1 METTLSGSV
10 MVVGGGIAG
19 IQASL
24 DLADSGFRVYLV
36 ESSPAIG
43 GVMSQLDKTF
53 PTNDCALCILSPKLV
68 ECGRHLN
75 INVMPNSDVQ
85 SIEGEPG
92 NFTVKVVKAP
102 RYIDIEKCTGC
113 GLCAQYCP
121 IRAIDLY
128 NENLGQ
134 RKAAYVHYPQAVPLA
149 YVIDREKCIGCGL
162 CSQVCLAEAVQ
173 YDDSESEEEI
183 KVGALILAPGFDEF
197 DARMKPEYGYGRYPN
212 VVTSIEFERILSA
225 SGPYDGHVLRPS
237 DGDIPRNIAF
247 IQCVG
252 SRDMSCGNNYCSA
265 VCCTYAIKEA
275 VIAKEHVSQELDTVI
290 FFMDMRTYA
299 KGFEEYYQRAQSEH
313 GVRFIRCRIPSI
325 LEDPETDNLV
335 IAYEDEDGKPKKEEF
350 GLVVL
355 SVGLE
360 PSRKARELARKVGVG
375 LDDYEFCKTSQFT
388 PLETSRPG
396 VFVCGA
402 FQGPKDIPET
412 VAQASGAAAKA
423 AELLAPARGSE
434 TLQKEYPPEIDVSGQ
449 EPRIGVFICHCG
461 INIAGVVDVKEVL
474 EYAQGLDN
482 VVYAETNLYTCSQ
495 DTQEKI
501 RDTIKEHNINRL
513 VVASC
518 TPRTHEPLFQDTLRD
533 AGLNRY
539 LFEMTNIRDQCS
551 WVHQREPQEATRK
564 AKDLVRMAVAKA
576 RYLEPLEEVSVDL
589 VNRALIIGGGLAGMI
604 AALSLAEQ
612 GFESHLV
619 EREPE
624 LGGYLR
630 NAYYSLTGDDIRS
643 YLAQT
648 VDRVMS
654 NELIHVHTGAQVQ
667 SIEGFVGNFV
677 TEIATTDVETRHA
690 VSPRVTGEEPV
701 TRHPSPVIVE
711 HGAIIVATGGS
722 ELKPDEYLYG
732 KHENVLTQQELEQ
745 LIAAPAYA
753 GAESKIENLK
763 SLVMIQCVG
772 SRCEERPYCSRIC
785 CAEAIKNAL
794 KLKELNPEINIYI
807 MYRDLRT
814 YGYAE
819 DYYTKA
825 RESGVLFIRYDED
838 NKPEVIV
845 REQGSGARDQ
855 GKPLTPDDYPLNPLL
870 VSFHDLVLDERLV
883 LQADL
888 VVLSTAV
895 LPADNEE
902 LAKMLKVPLTQNGFF
917 LEAHVKLR
925 PVDFA
930 TDGIYLCGTAHSPMT
945 VEECISQASGCAAR
959 AAVLLS
965 KDSITVAPTVSVV
978 DEELCVGCGLCEIVC
993 QFNAIQVVDTES
1005 GRAARVTAASCKGC
1019 GTCGASC
1026 PQHAITMK
1034 HFTDEQLMAQIGA
1047 LVGQ

>member
-1 METTLSGSV
+1 

-24 DLADSGFRVYLV
+24 DLADSGFRVHLV

-53 PTNDCALCILSPKLV
+53 PTNDCSMCILSPKLV

-75 INVMPNSDVQ
+75 IDIIPNSEVQ
-85 SIEGEPG
+85 SIEGSPG
-92 NFTVKVVKAP
+92 DFVVCVDKKP

-121 IRAIDLY
+121 IKAIDSY
-128 NENLGQ
+128 NEKLGP

-149 YVIDREKCIGCGL
+149 YVIDRDKCVGCGL
-162 CSQVCLAEAVQ
+162 CSKVCLAEAVE
-173 YDDSESEEEI
+173 YDDNESTEEI
-183 KVGALILAPGFDEF
+183 RVGAVILAPGFDEF
-197 DARMKPEYGYGRYPN
+197 DATMKPEYGYGRYPN

-225 SGPYDGHVLRPS
+225 SGPFDGHVLRPS
-237 DGDIPRNIAF
+237 DGDIPKNIAF

-252 SRDMSCGNNYCSA
+252 SRDTSCGNNYCSA

-275 VIAKEHVSQELDTVI
+275 VIAKEHVSEELDTTI

-313 GVRFIRCRIPSI
+313 EVRFVRCRVSSVK
-325 LEDPETDNLV
+325 EDPETNNLI
-335 IAYEDEDGKPKKEEF
+335 IAYETEDGKLKKEEF
-350 GLVVL
+350 DLVVL

-360 PSRKARELARKVGVG
+360 PSRKAGELAEKLGVE
-375 LDDYEFCKTSQFT
+375 LDDYDFCRTSQLA
-388 PLETSRPG
+388 PLETSRQG

-412 VAQASGAAAKA
+412 VAQASGAAAKVS
-423 AELLAPARGSE
+423 ELLASARGSE
-434 TLQKEYPPEIDVSGQ
+434 AMQKEYPPEIDVSTE

-461 INIAGVVDVKEVL
+461 INIAGVVDIKEVL
-474 EYAQGLDN
+474 EYTRQLDD
-482 VVYAETNLYTCSQ
+482 VVYVEANLYTCSQ
-495 DTQEKI
+495 DTQERI
-501 RDTIKEHNINRL
+501 RETIKEHNINRF

-518 TPRTHEPLFQDTLRD
+518 TPRTHEPLFQDTLRG

-551 WVHQREPQEATRK
+551 WVHQREPEEATRK
-564 AKDLVRMAVAKA
+564 AKDLVKMAIAKA
-576 RYLEPLEEVSVDL
+576 RYLEPLEEVSIDL
-589 VNRALIIGGGLAGMI
+589 VNKALVVGGGLAGMT
-604 AALSLAEQ
+604 ATLSLAEQ
-612 GFESHLV
+612 GFETHLV
-619 EREPE
+619 EKEAE

-630 NAYYSLTGDDIRS
+630 NAHYTLSGDDIEG

-648 VDRVMS
+648 VDRIMS
-654 NELIHVHTGAQVQ
+654 NELIHAHTGAEIE
-667 SIEGFVGNFV
+667 SIEGFVGNFL
-677 TEIATTDVETRHA
+677 TTL
-690 VSPRVTGEEPV
+690 SPGGEQ
-701 TRHPSPVIVE
+701 IE
-711 HGAIIVATGGS
+711 HGAVIVATGGT

-732 KHENVLTQQELEQ
+732 EDDRVVTQQELEQ
-745 LIAAPAYA
+745 LIADPQSQ
-753 GAESKIENLK
+753 ESRIKNLK
-763 SLVMIQCVG
+763 SLIMIQCVG
-772 SRCEERPYCSRIC
+772 SRCEERPYCSRVC

-794 KLKELNPEINIYI
+794 KLKELNPEINIYVL
-807 MYRDLRT
+807 YRDLRS

-819 DYYTKA
+819 DYYKEA
-825 RESGVLFIRYDED
+825 RENGILFIRYED
-838 NKPEVIV
+838 DSKPEVMA
-845 REQGSGARDQ
+845 QDGQ
-855 GKPLTPDDYPLNPLL
+855 LL
-870 VSFHDLVLDERLV
+870 VSVRDLILDEPLVLE
-883 LQADL
+883 ADL
-888 VVLSTAV
+888 LALSTAV

-930 TDGIYLCGTAHSPMT
+930 TDGVYLCGTAHSPMNI
-945 VEECISQASGCAAR
+945 EECISQASGCAAR

-965 KDSITVAPTVSVV
+965 KDAIVVAPTVSVV
-978 DEELCVGCGLCEIVC
+978 DEELCVGCGLCETVC
-993 QFNAIQVVDTES
+993 QFNAIAVEDTES
-1005 GRAARVTAASCKGC
+1005 GRAARVTSASCKGC

-1026 PQHAITMK
+1026 PQHAITMM
-1034 HFTDEQLMAQIGA
+1034 HFTNEQLLAQVGA
-1047 LVGQ
+1047 LVGA

>member
-1 METTLSGSV
+1 MERTLSGSV
-10 MVVGGGIAG
+10 MVIGGGIAG
-19 IQASL
+19 MQASL

-43 GVMSQLDKTF
+43 GTMSQLDKTF
-53 PTNDCALCILSPKLV
+53 PTNDCSLCILSPKLV

-75 INVMPNSDVQ
+75 INVMPNSELK
-85 SIEGEPG
+85 SIDGEPG
-92 NFTVKVVKAP
+92 NFHVEVTRSP

-121 IRAIDLY
+121 IKAIDSY
-128 NENLGQ
+128 NENLGM
-134 RKAAYVHYPQAVPLA
+134 RRAAYVHYPQAVPLA

-162 CSQVCLAEAVQ
+162 CSKVCLAEAVE
-173 YDDSESEEEI
+173 YDHSESTEELN
-183 KVGALILAPGFDEF
+183 VGAVILAPGFDEF
-197 DARMKPEYGYGRYPN
+197 DATAKTEYGYGRYPN

-237 DGDIPRNIAF
+237 DGDIPENIAF

-252 SRDMSCGNNYCSA
+252 SRDASCGNNYCSA

-275 VIAKEHVSQELDTVI
+275 VIAKEHVSEGVDTTI

-313 GVRFIRCRIPSI
+313 GVRFIRCRISSVM
-325 LEDPETDNLV
+325 EDPGTNNLV
-335 IAYEDEDGKPKKEEF
+335 ISYETEDGKLKTENF
-350 GLVVL
+350 DLVVL

-360 PSRKARELARKVGVG
+360 PSRKAGELAQKLGVN
-375 LDDYEFCKTSQFT
+375 LDRYGFCETSQFA
-388 PLETSRPG
+388 PLDTSMPG
-396 VFVCGA
+396 IFVCGA

-423 AELLAPARGSE
+423 SELLASARGSE
-434 TLQKEYPPEIDVSGQ
+434 AMEKEYPPEIDVSGQ

-461 INIAGVVDVKEVL
+461 INIAGVVSVKEVL
-474 EYAQGLDN
+474 EYATELDD

-495 DTQEKI
+495 DTQDKI
-501 RDTIKEHNINRL
+501 RETIREHNINRL

-518 TPRTHEPLFQDTLRD
+518 TPRTHEPLFQDTLRG

-551 WVHQREPQEATRK
+551 WVHQREPEEATRK

-576 RYLEPLEEVSVDL
+576 RYLEPLEEVSLDL
-589 VNRALIIGGGLAGMI
+589 VKKALIVGGGLAGMT

-619 EREPE
+619 ERETE
-624 LGGYLR
+624 LGGNLR
-630 NAYYSLTGDDIRS
+630 NAYYTLEGNNVAD
-643 YLAQT
+643 YLAEI
-648 VDRVMS
+648 VDKITS
-654 NELIHVHTGAQVQ
+654 NELIHVHTGAEIE
-667 SIEGFVGNFV
+667 SIEGFVGNF
-677 TEIATTDVETRHA
+677 ATTLSTEN
-690 VSPRVTGEEPV
+690 EQ
-701 TRHPSPVIVE
+701 IE
-711 HGAIIVATGGS
+711 HGAVIVATGGH
-722 ELKPDEYLYG
+722 ELKPEEYLYG
-732 KHENVLTQQELEQ
+732 KDERVLVQQELEQ
-745 LIAAPAYA
+745 LIA
-753 GAESKIENLK
+753 GSENQKSEIENPK
-763 SLVMIQCVG
+763 YQNVVMIQCVG

-785 CAEAIKNAL
+785 CSEAVKNAL
-794 KLKELNPEINIYI
+794 KLKELNPDINVYI
-807 MYRDLRT
+807 LYRDMRT

-819 DYYTKA
+819 DYYTEA
-825 RESGVLFIRYDED
+825 REGGVIFIRYEED
-838 NKPEVIV
+838 SKPEVI
-845 REQGSGARDQ
+845 EGEGQ
-855 GKPLTPDDYPLNPLL
+855 LM
-870 VSFHDLVLDERLV
+870 VSVTDLILDEPLVLG
-883 LQADL
+883 ADL

-902 LAKMLKVPLTQNGFF
+902 LAKMLKVPLTQDGFF

-930 TDGIYLCGTAHSPMT
+930 TDGVYVCGIAHSPMNI
-945 VEECISQASGCAAR
+945 EECISQASGCASR

-965 KDSITVAPTVSVV
+965 QDTIVVPPTVSVV
-978 DEELCVGCGLCEIVC
+978 DEELCVGCGLCEAVC
-993 QFNAIQVVDTES
+993 QFNAIQIEDTES
-1005 GRAARVTAASCKGC
+1005 GRSARVTSASCKGC

-1034 HFTDEQLMAQIGA
+1034 HFTDEQLLAQVGA
-1047 LVGQ
+1047 LTDLRF

>member
-1 METTLSGSV
+1 MEAELSGSV
-10 MVVGGGIAG
+10 MVIGGGIAG
-19 IQASL
+19 IQSSL

-36 ESSPAIG
+36 EASPAIG
-43 GVMSQLDKTF
+43 GAMSQLDKTF
-53 PTNDCALCILSPKLV
+53 PTNDCSLCILSPKLV

-75 INVMPNSDVQ
+75 IDVIPNAEVRSLKGSPGDFR
-85 SIEGEPG
+85 IEVAR
-92 NFTVKVVKAP
+92 TP

-113 GLCAQYCP
+113 SLCAQYCP
-121 IRAIDLY
+121 IKAIDLY
-128 NENLGQ
+128 NENLGA

-162 CSQVCLAEAVQ
+162 CSKVCLAEAVE
-173 YDDSESEEEI
+173 YDDKESTEEI
-183 KVGALILAPGFDEF
+183 RVGAVVLAPGFDEF
-197 DARMKPEYGYGRYPN
+197 DATLKPEYGYGRYPN

-237 DGDIPRNIAF
+237 DGDIPKNIAF

-252 SRDMSCGNNYCSA
+252 SRDESCGNNYCSA

-275 VIAKEHVSQELDTVI
+275 VIAKEHVSEELDVSI

-299 KGFEEYYQRAQSEH
+299 KGFEEYYQRARSEH
-313 GVRFIRCRIPSI
+313 GVRFIRCRIASVD
-325 LEDPETDNLV
+325 EDPETNNLM
-335 IAYEDEDGKPKKEEF
+335 IAYESEDGGLAKEEF
-350 GLVVL
+350 DLVVL

-360 PSRKARELARKVGVG
+360 PSKKAIETAQKLGIE
-375 LDDYEFCKTSQFT
+375 LDDYELCKTSLFS
-388 PLETSRPG
+388 PLKTSKSG
-396 VFVCGA
+396 IFVCGA

-412 VAQASGAAAKA
+412 VAQASGAAAKVG
-423 AELLAPARGSE
+423 EVLASARGSE
-434 TLQKEYPPEIDVSGQ
+434 TLQREYPPEIDVSGQ

-501 RDTIKEHNINRL
+501 RDTIKEHGINRL

-551 WVHQREPQEATRK
+551 WVHQREPEEATQK
-564 AKDLVRMAVAKA
+564 ARDLVKMAVAKS
-576 RYLEPLEEVSVDL
+576 RYLEPLEEVSLGL
-589 VNRALIIGGGLAGMI
+589 VRKALIVGGGLAGMT
-604 AALSLAEQ
+604 AALSLAQQ
-612 GFESHLV
+612 GFESHLI
-619 EREPE
+619 ESESE

-630 NAYYSLTGDDIRS
+630 HSYYALGGDDIRS
-643 YLAQT
+643 YLAQM
-648 VDRVMS
+648 VDSVTS
-654 NELIHVHTGAQVQ
+654 NELIHVHTDAEIE
-667 SIEGFVGNFV
+667 SIEGFVGNFL
-677 TEIATTDVETRHA
+677 TTLSD
-690 VSPRVTGEEPV
+690 GEQ
-701 TRHPSPVIVE
+701 IE
-711 HGAIIVATGGS
+711 HGAVIVATGGT

-732 KHENVLTQQELEQ
+732 KDERVITQQELEQ
-745 LIAAPAYA
+745 RLGSISASSIEYPA
-753 GAESKIENLK
+753 SSIQNV
-763 SLVMIQCVG
+763 VMIQCVG
-772 SRCEERPYCSRIC
+772 SRCDERPYCSRIC
-785 CAEAIKNAL
+785 CAEALKNAL
-794 KLKELNPEINIYI
+794 KLKELNPDINIYI
-807 MYRDLRT
+807 IYRDMRA

-819 DYYTKA
+819 DYYKQA
-825 RESGVLFIRYDED
+825 RESGVLFIRYEED

-845 REQGSGARDQ
+845 QDGR
-855 GKPLTPDDYPLNPLL
+855 LM
-870 VSFHDLVLDERLV
+870 VSVHDLILDETLV
-883 LQADL
+883 LPADL
-888 VVLSTAV
+888 VALSTAV

-930 TDGIYLCGTAHSPMT
+930 TDGVYLCGTAHSPMNI
-945 VEECISQASGCAAR
+945 EECISQASGCAAR

-965 KDSITVAPTVSVV
+965 KDVITVAPTVSVV
-978 DEELCVGCGLCEIVC
+978 DEELCVGCGLCEMVC
-993 QFNAIQVVDTES
+993 QFNAIQVEDTES
-1005 GRAARVTAASCKGC
+1005 GRTARVTSASCKGC

-1026 PQHAITMK
+1026 PQRAITMR
-1034 HFTDEQLMAQIGA
+1034 HFTDEQLTAQVSA
-1047 LVGQ
+1047 LVS